1 MAITLNNVP
10 TTSFGERLKQARAEA
25 GMFATDASKK
35 LNAHFEESGVT
46 AVNIDTFRSWEK
58 IGTPAETAKGR
69 SYPHPIAY
77 PYLCRLYG
85 VSEQWLLCGEMGG
98 RISKSRGTGTGVM
111 AVSLAH
117 ERLERLFRE
126 LLQASPRNQQI
137 LIENVLLLL
146 LK

>member
-1 MAITLNNVP
+1 
-10 TTSFGERLKQARAEA
+10 
-25 GMFATDASKK
+25 MFATDASKK

-85 VSEQWLLCGEMGG
+85 VSEQWLFYGDMGG
-98 RISKSRGTGTGVM
+98 KVSKGRGASAAPAGTYQAHQRIEG
-111 AVSLAH
+111 
-117 ERLERLFRE
+117 LFRE
-126 LLQASPRNQQI
+126 YLQSSPKQQQRV
-137 LIENVLLLL
+137 IEMVVRVLLEA
-146 LK
+146 KGKT